1 MGMCGDS
8 KNKVIA
14 DNYLKWFS
22 LNYTPLKNKYR
33 KYCIENHYEWDED
46 IFSDTY
52 LRIYEKI
59 LRNGLKDNSETG
71 FNNYTFKSFK
81 QNLQREKQYCRN
93 SKRDANIDSESLH
106 SLYEEYYNSHNNSSQ
121 QKLKNDLYIDFATLY
136 IMHKVDENFDY
147 EHSYLFRTKHLCN
160 LTYKELAQMSNI
172 KGVRQKVLTVKNWVK
187 DNVTK
192 DELQEAF
199 QRIYGDLL

>member
-1 MGMCGDS
+1 MEDAR
-8 KNKVIA
+8 K
-14 DNYLKWFS
+14 F
-22 LNYTPLKNKYR
+22 LNYINDHYDILKSRYR
-33 KYCIENHYEWDED
+33 KFCFEKAYEWNED
-46 IFSDTY
+46 IFSDTILACY
-52 LRIYEKI
+52 NAIEKKGKLNDTTDLGI
-59 LRNGLKDNSETG
+59 E
-71 FNNYTFKSFK
+71 NYFFKSFK

-106 SLYEEYYNSHNNSSQ
+106 SLYEDYYNSHNNSSQ